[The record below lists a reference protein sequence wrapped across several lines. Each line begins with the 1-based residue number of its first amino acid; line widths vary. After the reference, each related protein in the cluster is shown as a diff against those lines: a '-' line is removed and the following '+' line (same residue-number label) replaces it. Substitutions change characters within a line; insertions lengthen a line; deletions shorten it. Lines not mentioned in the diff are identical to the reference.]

1 MAYSNAT
8 SFHFKDRCKTRVIA
22 AAKEIEALDFTIH
35 TSENSMI
42 LYYHQSM
49 SLITLQKILK
59 ILEKHNLLTAYTWY
73 DIDSS
78 AVNRSFSDCYGG

>member
-8 SFHFKDRCKTRVIA
+8 SFHFKDRCKTRIVA
-22 AAKEIEALDFTIH
+22 AAKEIKALDFTIH
-35 TSENSMI
+35 SDENSMI
-42 LYYHQSM
+42 LYYNQSM

-59 ILEKHNLLTAYTWY
+59 ILENHNLLTANTWY
-73 DIDSS
+73 NINSC

>member
-1 MAYSNAT
+1 MGYSHAT
-8 SFHFKDRCKTRVIA
+8 SFHFKDRCKTRIIA
-22 AAKEIEALDFTIH
+22 AAKEIKALDFTIH
-35 TSENSMI
+35 TGENSMN

-73 DIDSS
+73 DINSS

>member
-8 SFHFKDRCKTRVIA
+8 SFHFKKRCKTRIIA
-22 AAKEIEALDFTIH
+22 AAKEIKALDFTIH

-59 ILEKHNLLTAYTWY
+59 ILENHNLVTTNTWY

>member
-8 SFHFKDRCKTRVIA
+8 SFHFKDRCKTRIVA
-22 AAKEIEALDFTIH
+22 AAKEIKALDFTIH
-35 TSENSMI
+35 SDENSMI

-59 ILEKHNLLTAYTWY
+59 ILEKHNLLAATNWY